1 MSGLKRF
8 DSKCLINIFIVLTLF
23 QGSVL
28 LAQDGAVVAHFLNRS
43 SNILDY
49 YWVDENGDEHKY
61 GTVNLGGYID
71 QETYPG
77 HRWRFKSGNQ
87 IMGEYTT
94 GSEKEPMFMITNP
107 DAKLLEFEDYTATYN
122 PDVMTKIPYGFFTE
136 YRPQTFWSNTE
147 VYDLTTA
154 ESATIEFYVMCAD
167 TAQEVLVALSQTRMP
182 YGNPEADA
190 LTLRFRPENLDIWL
204 RTKFY
209 ENWPDYELLEADEV
223 SVGTNFWQK
232 YRIDISKTEIK
243 VAIDGK
249 YLLRA
254 DLTNVDFP
262 HKGYFGFDIFGNPN
276 YEHTSIGY
284 MGVLIEHHG
293 KAQPIAAQPV
303 VTQQPVPEEQPATT
317 STGTR
322 GAEVLTA
329 TLPNATLDK
338 PGKYY
343 AIVIAVQDYDD
354 GGPNDLDY
362 PIQDAQRVINTLTQF
377 YTFDMENITFLQ
389 NPKKDQITDVFD
401 RHLDKITENDNL
413 LIFYAGHGFWDERM
427 NQGFWLPADA
437 EKNRRSR
444 WLSNGTIR
452 DYINGI
458 RTRHTLLVTDACFS
472 GGIFKTRAAFNDAD
486 RSTNELYKLPSRKAL
501 TSGTLKEVPDK
512 SVFVKYLLKKLE
524 DNTDNYLSSQAL
536 YTQIRGPVTNNSP
549 NAQVPVF
556 GVIRETGDEDG
567 EFIFVRR
574 K

>member
-1 MSGLKRF
+1 MLGLKRF
-8 DSKCLINIFIVLTLF
+8 DIKCLINIFIVVTLF
-23 QGSVL
+23 QGSAL
-28 LAQDGAVVAHFLNRS
+28 LAQDGSVIAHFLNRS
-43 SNILDY
+43 SKILDY
-49 YWVDENGDEHKY
+49 FWVDENGNETKY
-61 GTVNLGGYID
+61 GSINIGGFID

-77 HRWRFKSGNQ
+77 HLWRFKSGNQ
-87 IMGEYTT
+87 IMGEYIT
-94 GSEKEPMFMITNP
+94 GSEEEPMYMITNP
-107 DAKLLEFEDYTATYN
+107 DAKLLQFEDFTATYN
-122 PDVMTKIPYGFFTE
+122 PEAMTQIPYGFTTE
-136 YRPQTFWSNTE
+136 YLPQTFWSKDE

-154 ESATIEFYVMCAD
+154 ESATIEFYVMCSD
-167 TAQEVLVALSQTRMP
+167 TAQEILVALSQTRKP
-182 YGNPEADA
+182 YGDPEADA
-190 LTLRFRPENLDIWL
+190 LTFRFRPELLDIWV
-204 RTKFY
+204 RSKFY
-209 ENWPDYELLEADEV
+209 DNWVDYDDLDV
-223 SVGTNFWQK
+223 DDISMGTNFWQK
-232 YRIDISKTEIK
+232 YRIEISKTALR
-243 VAIDGK
+243 VAIDDK
-249 YLLRA
+249 YLIKA
-254 DLTNVDFP
+254 DLTNIDFP
-262 HKGYFGFDIFGNPN
+262 LKGYFGFDIFGKQG
-276 YEHTSIGY
+276 YEHTTIGY

-293 KAQPIAAQPV
+293 KAAPVATQPAE
-303 VTQQPVPEEQPATT
+303 TQQPAAGEQPA

-329 TLPNATLDK
+329 TLPDATLDK

-343 AIVIAVQDYDD
+343 AIVIAVQDYED

-401 RHLDKITENDNL
+401 RHLDKITPNDNL
-413 LIFYAGHGFWDERM
+413 LIFYAGHGYWDERM

-524 DNTDNYLSSQAL
+524 ENTDNYLSSQAL